1 MAATSGSIR
10 RCSTIIRLRP
20 DRRDRPPPR
29 DLAPFFSSSRWR
41 GRAPPSPR
49 RATASTRWSIRTG
62 RTPPIPGTRLR
73 IASNRTTT
81 RLCQMV
87 LETWTTFPESGLT
100 VASRVWTRV
109 RRRRRSSATVA
120 SPMDSRLCTWNETRS
135 CPGRVATA
143 TTAPQGKPFFSFL
156 FYRPKICLEQTSC
169 RIERV
174 RILVEIRSTGEA
186 RLNWILYVAII

>member
-1 MAATSGSIR
+1 MKGWTGAGASAIRGRRGRRGEGAASTMAGTSGSISGIIR
-10 RCSTIIRLRP
+10 RCSTIIRLRR
-20 DRRDRPPPR
+20 DRRDRPPRR
-29 DLAPFFSSSRWR
+29 DPAPFFSSSRWR
-41 GRAPPSPR
+41 GPAPLSPR
-49 RATASTRWSIRTG
+49 RATASTRWNIRTG

-120 SPMDSRLCTWNETRS
+120 SPMDSRLCT
-135 CPGRVATA
+135 
-143 TTAPQGKPFFSFL
+143 
-156 FYRPKICLEQTSC
+156 
-169 RIERV
+169 
-174 RILVEIRSTGEA
+174 
-186 RLNWILYVAII
+186 